1 MTSKVQ
7 FKIIENKDPEGLME
21 LHFDNKVITAR
32 NSNNFSDYIDLNFFH
47 FGNGEETDFDFFDF
61 IKSIPINE
69 IPNNVDFDI
78 INIYNSKT
86 EKPLEQIP
94 YPFNTLTFLKKD
106 GNFYTRIY
114 SFTGYE
120 GWNKKWAIDYYF
132 SEFKKVITKYPN
144 VRIRENENEDYNEGK
159 LKLEILNK
167 NCNTILDA
175 FEQSLP
181 IINSLINE
189 IDTHLEGFDKI
200 IHIIETWQKNKENKD
215 EEFWQVLFTDYPEI
229 ISQSFSIPF
238 IKFKEKAY
246 LGGKSIEN
254 TKGNLVDYAFKN
266 KFTQS
271 LTLIE
276 IKTPLSKLVGSKY
289 RNSHS
294 ISSEL
299 SGAINQ
305 LLKYKNSIQK
315 DFYSINYNSED
326 KFKVFNP
333 KCILIIGSFET
344 LKEDERETFELF
356 RNEFKTVD
364 IVTFDEL
371 FDKIYMLLKLL

>member
-1 MTSKVQ
+1 MKTE
-7 FKIIENKDPEGLME
+7 FKIVEDNDPEGLME
-21 LHFDNKVITAR
+21 LHYNGKILTAR

-47 FGNGEETDFDFFDF
+47 FGNGEETDFDFFDH
-61 IKSIPINE
+61 IKSIPIGE
-69 IPNNVDFDI
+69 IPDNVDFDI
-78 INIYNSKT
+78 INIYNNKT
-86 EKPLEQIP
+86 EKPLDLIP
-94 YPFNTLTFLKKD
+94 YPFNTLTFVKMG

-114 SFTGYE
+114 SFTGYD

-132 SEFKKVITKYPN
+132 SEFKKVIAKYPN
-144 VRIRENENEDYNEGK
+144 VRIRENEKEDYSEGR
-159 LKLEILNK
+159 LKLEIQNK
-167 NCNTILDA
+167 KCKTILDA

-181 IINSLINE
+181 VINSLINE
-189 IDTHLEGFDKI
+189 IDTHLEGFEKI
-200 IHIIETWQKNKENKD
+200 IQIIETWQKNKENKN
-215 EEFWQVLFTDYPEI
+215 EEFWQTLFTDYPEI

-246 LGGKSIEN
+246 LGGKSVEN
-254 TKGNLVDYAFKN
+254 IKGNLVDYAFKN
-266 KFTQS
+266 RFTQS

-364 IVTFDEL
+364 IITFDEL
-371 FDKIYMLLKLL
+371 FDKIYMVLKLL